1 MNTKEVGQ
9 ILKSL
14 GKNPTEG
21 ELVELVNYVDKD
33 GTGELFNHK
42 FPQVNLSVRFSFF
55 LYLCFLFLSV
65 SLSVFLSFFCFFVL
79 LASFFFIAFFLFP
92 SLKCTA
98 TRRSDRR
105 PVDPSVGHSRAKSL
119 VIVIVIAACVHS
131 TGLVLLS
138 HDSCNWKFHTRLIYR
153 NARFPRIPIDDA

>member
-42 FPQVNLSVRFSFF
+42 FSQVNLSVRFSLC

-79 LASFFFIAFFLFP
+79 LASFFIAFFLFP

-105 PVDPSVGHSRAKSL
+105 SVDPSVGHSRAKSL

-138 HDSCNWKFHTRLIYR
+138 
-153 NARFPRIPIDDA
+153 